1 MNGSTGAVLDA
12 PAVRAPVAAT
22 TAERPG
28 EGATADVADTVDVR
42 CPRCNKLLV
51 RVVRP
56 AECRLD
62 LQCNRCH
69 LNWRSDVEAE

>member
-1 MNGSTGAVLDA
+1 MNGSTGAVMDA
-12 PAVRAPVAAT
+12 PPSVAAGS
-22 TAERPG
+22 AVGASPG
-28 EGATADVADTVDVR
+28 VTADVVDTVDVR